1 MEITNPLLNPL
12 LERYV
17 RETAPLL
24 IPHINILRRVRA
36 ALNNGRAEFVAQYR
50 ALVEQEEQH
59 PARWRTRGSELANQ
73 MTVVWADSLADHT
86 LPDALQR
93 GATWSAELYADGLD
107 FADQYVLWKQYRRAL
122 LPTLLR
128 EFAAGPELALAFEA
142 LDAQERAVMGLVG
155 VMGIIGAREQLTQGV
170 HLRSVGRL
178 TGGLAHA
185 MNNTMAV
192 IVGRAQ
198 IVEEQLTN
206 EDLRQEL
213 RSIQRVARA
222 GAESFRQLHQF
233 ATEHDGHAPERVD
246 VNLIVN
252 QVIQLTRFRWR
263 DDAEASGISI
273 DIVKD
278 LDVTPQI
285 WAQSALLR
293 DALVELILNSVEA
306 MPLGG
311 IVTLRTERADDKV
324 VILVIDQ
331 GEGMDETTRTRALE
345 PFFTTKAVGHVGL
358 GLATVAEIVRQLNGA
373 MELESERGQ
382 GTTVR
387 IALPIATG
395 PATPTERQQARMAR
409 WASILVVDDEP
420 QIRDVAARTF
430 HLRGFRVVAADSG
443 ADALRVFQEKGPFEV
458 VITDLGM
465 PGLNGFELARAL
477 KDLHPQTIVILMT
490 GWAAEIDP
498 VKMRESGI
506 DRAISKPFDV
516 DQVVQLIGEAFA
528 IQEKK

>member
-1 MEITNPLLNPL
+1 MELAQPLIEHYAREMIPLLVGHL
-12 LERYV
+12 GMLQ
-17 RETAPLL
+17 
-24 IPHINILRRVRA
+24 RVRA
-36 ALNNGRAEFVAQYR
+36 AVSAARNEFVVQWK
-50 ALVEQEEQH
+50 ALLEQDDI
-59 PARWRTRGSELANQ
+59 P
-73 MTVVWADSLADHT
+73 
-86 LPDALQR
+86 PALQR
-93 GATWSAELYADGLD
+93 ARSGELVNHGTVVLAEGLELAASGMLQNYLQTVAAWSAELYVAGLD
-107 FADQYVLWKQYRRAL
+107 FADQFALWKQYRRAL
-122 LPTLLR
+122 LPLLLR
-128 EFAAGPELALAFEA
+128 EFQTGPELAMAFQA
-142 LDAQERAVMGLVG
+142 LDAQERAVMGLAG
-155 VMGIIGAREQLTQGV
+155 VMGMQVAREQLAQGV
-170 HLRSVGRL
+170 HQRSVGRL

-206 EDLRQEL
+206 EDLREEM
-213 RSIQRVARA
+213 RSIQRIARA
-222 GAESFRQLHQF
+222 GAESLRQLDQY
-233 ATEHDGHAPERVD
+233 ASERDGREPTRVD
-246 VNLIVN
+246 VNTIIN
-252 QVIQLTRFRWR
+252 QVVQLTRFRWR

-278 LDVTPQI
+278 LEVVPQV
-285 WAQSALLR
+285 WGQTALLR

-311 IVTLRTERADDKV
+311 IVTLRTERANDHV

-345 PFFTTKAVGHVGL
+345 PFFTTKAMGHVGL
-358 GLATVAEIVRQLNGA
+358 GLATVVEIVRQMNGTLA
-373 MELESERGQ
+373 LDSTPGQ

-387 IALPIATG
+387 ITLPIALQT
-395 PATPTERQQARMAR
+395 ALPTDRQQARMAR
-409 WASILVVDDEP
+409 WANILVVDDEP

-465 PGLNGFELARAL
+465 PGMNGFEVARAL
-477 KDLHPQTIVILMT
+477 KKVNPKIIVILMT
-490 GWAAEIDP
+490 GWAAEIDAN
-498 VKMRESGI
+498 KMREFGI

-516 DQVVQLIGEAFA
+516 DHVIQLISEAFA
-528 IQEKK
+528 IQERN